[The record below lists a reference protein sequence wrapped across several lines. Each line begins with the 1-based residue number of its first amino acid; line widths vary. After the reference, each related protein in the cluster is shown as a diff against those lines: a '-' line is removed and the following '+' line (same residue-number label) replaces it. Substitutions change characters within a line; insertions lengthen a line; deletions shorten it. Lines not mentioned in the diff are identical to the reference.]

1 LLKNIGSELEKSYL
15 NFTLTRKCS
24 NDQRRTCAANSDC
37 LQGAACEVGPTPA
50 YFTHSP
56 NFHFTND
63 PTKSARNGK
72 VLDTCGNKLPDAWD
86 STCDR
91 AMAGDTQGCE
101 CKGTR
106 MAKTI
111 VVKAMNGEF
120 DSNAERNAANLA
132 AFAAG
137 KPMLDAFE
145 AAAASQDYE
154 NKWMYFGAVDGAY
167 ALYPGRLWP
176 REKGSDCGKKY
187 DPRIRPWYL
196 SASNG
201 PKNVIFI
208 LDSSGSMGQ
217 EGRMDLLKTAA
228 KQVVDSLTFADYMG
242 IVDFDDTARTMK
254 SLNFLAPAAAG
265 FRMEAKIFIDKLEAG
280 GGKVA
285 VRGHKS
291 AQDMEAGWMRVLMSL
306 PLGTCVLLV
315 RA

>member
-1 LLKNIGSELEKSYL
+1 MLKNIGSQLEQSYL
-15 NFTLTRKCS
+15 NFTRS
-24 NDQRRTCAANSDC
+24 NS
-37 LQGAACEVGPTPA
+37 GSPTAA
-50 YFTHSP
+50 YFTQSR
-56 NFHFTND
+56 HFYSTD
-63 PTKSARNGK
+63 TARNGK
-72 VLDTCGNKLPDAWD
+72 VLDACGNELPAAWIPK
-86 STCDR
+86 CDR
-91 AMAGDTQGCE
+91 EIAGDTQGCG
-101 CKGTR
+101 CKGTD
-106 MAKTI
+106 MVKAI
-111 VVKAMNGEF
+111 VVKGVNGEF
-120 DSNAERNAANLA
+120 DSNAQRNAANLA

-137 KPMLDAFE
+137 KPMFDAFE

-154 NKWMYFGAVDGAY
+154 NKWMYFGAADGAY

-176 REKGSDCGKKY
+176 RDRDGGCGKKY